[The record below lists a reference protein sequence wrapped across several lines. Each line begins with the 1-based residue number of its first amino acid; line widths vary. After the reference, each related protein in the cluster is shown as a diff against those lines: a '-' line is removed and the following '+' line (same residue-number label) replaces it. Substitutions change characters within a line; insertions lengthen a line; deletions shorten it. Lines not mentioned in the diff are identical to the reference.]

1 MDQAEKNSSIIMS
14 RTIIVLFPRKRAIT
28 GAVLINATSM
38 SGPSDFLFTP
48 GWVRECVTVQI
59 EDIDPVETLQKTAC
73 GCLGASSAAVSRRCN
88 SQSRQSP
95 PRMKR
100 VWHWVAAKRPLE
112 LACCGACSVAAPG
125 VDVHTYAGHPQGR
138 PRCACCSRPI
148 PVPNAKRSRY

>member
-1 MDQAEKNSSIIMS
+1 MAAGIAGVFMCTPAWSLQC
-14 RTIIVLFPRKRAIT
+14 
-28 GAVLINATSM
+28 
-38 SGPSDFLFTP
+38 SGFGFQEGES
-48 GWVRECVTVQI
+48 VN
-59 EDIDPVETLQKTAC
+59 IDPDETLRNTAG

-88 SQSRQSP
+88 YQSRQSP

-112 LACCGACSVAAPG
+112 LACCSACSVAAPG

-148 PVPNAKRSRY
+148 PVPNTKRSRYRKVATAPNAHDACNDSLSRPSYYGVAGM